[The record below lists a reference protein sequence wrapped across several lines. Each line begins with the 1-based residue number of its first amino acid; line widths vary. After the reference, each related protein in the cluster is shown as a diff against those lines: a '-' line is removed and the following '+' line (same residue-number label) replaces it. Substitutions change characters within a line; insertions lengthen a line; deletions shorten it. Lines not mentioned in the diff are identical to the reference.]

1 MESSMEHQF
10 HVIFGTGPLGISVMK
25 ELVAR
30 GKKVRMVNRSGKA
43 VVDNGV
49 EVVKADLLKGQGVDE
64 AAAGASVIYQ
74 CSNPP
79 YDKWPEQFPALQRS
93 VLNAALQVNA
103 KVVIGENLYMYG
115 DTDGAPLT
123 EDLPYLAKTRKGTVR
138 AQMAIDALQM
148 HRDGTVQVVIGR
160 ASDYFGPG
168 VLASAMGERVFIPAL
183 KGKAASLLGNI
194 DLPHTFSYIGDVGKA
209 LVILGEHDDAFGE
222 AWHLPSPPA
231 ITQRAMV
238 EMIFSQLGREPKM
251 QAAGRWMMTFAGLF
265 VPTAKEIVE
274 MMYEFEKPFVMDSTK
289 FEKRFGIH
297 PTNSDEALRNTI
309 EWYRHHME

>member
-1 MESSMEHQF
+1 MENQLQ
-10 HVIFGTGPLGISVMK
+10 VIFGTGPLGRSIME

-30 GKKVRMVNRSGKA
+30 GKRVRMVNRSGRADVPKG
-43 VVDNGV
+43 VD
-49 EVVKADLLKGQGVDE
+49 VVKADLLKGVGVDE

-79 YDKWPEQFPALQRS
+79 YDKWPELFPSLQKS
-93 VLNAALQVNA
+93 ILNVAMRVNA

-148 HRDGTVQVVIGR
+148 HRDGNVRVVIGR

-209 LVILGEHDDAFGE
+209 LVTLGEHDDAFGE

-231 ITQRAMV
+231 ISQRAMA
-238 EMIFSQLGREPKM
+238 EMIFSQLGKEPKT

-265 VPTAKEIVE
+265 VPAAKEIVE
-274 MMYEFEKPFVMDSTK
+274 MMYEFEKPFIMNSSK
-289 FEKRFGIH
+289 FERRFGI
-297 PTNSDEALRNTI
+297 PATKTEDAVRNTI
-309 EWYRHHME
+309 EWYRYHISHGK

>member
-1 MESSMEHQF
+1 MNNQL

-25 ELVAR
+25 ELIAR
-30 GKKVRMVNRSGKA
+30 GKSVRMVNRSGKA
-43 VVDNGV
+43 DVPNGV

-79 YDKWPEQFPALQRS
+79 YDKWPEQFPSLQRS
-93 VLNAALQVNA
+93 VLNAAMRVNA
-103 KVVIGENLYMYG
+103 TVVIGENLYMYG
-115 DTDGAPLT
+115 DTQGAPLT

-138 AQMAIDALQM
+138 AKMALDALQM
-148 HRDGTVQVVIGR
+148 HRDGKVQVVIGR

-183 KGKAASLLGNI
+183 KGRAASLLGNI

-209 LVILGEHDDAFGE
+209 LVILGEHDDAFGQ

-231 ITQRAMV
+231 LSQRAMV
-238 EMIFSQLGREPKM
+238 EMVFSQLGKEPKT
-251 QAAGRWMMTFAGLF
+251 QSAGRWMMTFAGLF
-265 VPTAKEIVE
+265 VPAAKEIVE

-289 FEKRFGIH
+289 FTQRFGMH